1 MASARGRAVKPRSGA
16 LLFFYGTL
24 LDPDIQR
31 RVIGRV
37 LARPALATATLAG
50 FRRVRAA
57 GKWFPILVPGL
68 SADRVDGAVAAG
80 LTAREIARIVRYEND
95 GYAMKPVTVVL
106 ADGAKKRAL
115 VFLPGRGSANQLKPT
130 AEPWDLPTW
139 QAREKPRV
147 LRLGLWP

>member
-1 MASARGRAVKPRSGA
+1 MASRLRAATPRPGVV
-16 LLFFYGTL
+16 LFFYGTL
-24 LDPDIQR
+24 LDPDIQK

-37 LARPALATATLAG
+37 LAGAALIPATLGG

-68 SADRVDGAVAAG
+68 AGDSVAGAVARG

-95 GYAMKPVTVVL
+95 GYVLKPVSVALV
-106 ADGAKKRAL
+106 DGGKKRAL
-115 VFLPGRGSANQLKPT
+115 VFLPGGAGAGALKPT
-130 AEPWDLPTW
+130 AEPWNLADW
-139 QAREKPRV
+139 QAQEKPRV

>member
-1 MASARGRAVKPRSGA
+1 MAGTRGRAVKPRPGA

-24 LDPDIQR
+24 LDADIQR

-37 LARPALATATLAG
+37 LSPAALAPATLVG

-57 GKWFPILVPGL
+57 GKWFPILVPGQAGD
-68 SADRVDGAVAAG
+68 SVTGAIAEG
-80 LTAREIARIVRYEND
+80 LTAREIARIVTYEND
-95 GYAMKPVTVVL
+95 GYAMKPVTVAL
-106 ADGAKKRAL
+106 AGGEKKRAL
-115 VFLPGRGSANQLKPT
+115 VFLPGKGGANQLKPT
-130 AEPWDLPTW
+130 AEPWDLLDW

>member
-1 MASARGRAVKPRSGA
+1 MARPGAR
-16 LLFFYGTL
+16 LFFYGTL

-37 LARPALATATLAG
+37 LALRPATLAG

-68 SADRVDGAVAAG
+68 AGDRVAGALAQG
-80 LTAREIARIVRYEND
+80 LTAREIARIVAYEND
-95 GYAMKPVTVVL
+95 GYALKPVTVEL
-106 ADGAKKRAL
+106 AAGARARAL
-115 VFLPGRGSANQLKPT
+115 VFLPGSGGSNALKPT
-130 AEPWDLPTW
+130 AEPWDLAEW
-139 QAREKPRV
+139 QRSVKPRV